1 MQKKVVEI
9 NVENNLESIGSK
21 NKSVKKS
28 KAQNEVESF
37 GIVEINN
44 TSSKRRVKNQ
54 KDKGYEK
61 NVVSALKKGVKKNLN
76 KVEDYLNFDFRSK
89 ANKQENKVEE
99 TSLKVE
105 KRATKTAVSKSTE
118 EKINAVIAAMG
129 LKTAQI
135 EASEEIITNKVDG
148 ETKTFKIE
156 AEDNRQVINAVEACD
171 RFVFDEAAERIM
183 SIARIGHLFD

>member
-1 MQKKVVEI
+1 MVEI